1 MRSEMFRKRSD
12 PNDTGVEYRA
22 KFSSPYPNAGSG
34 SLGPV
39 RGTLEEAL
47 EDRPQRSE
55 ETHEYLSGVITRKV
69 EPWTDVPLTTLAPFL
84 KTEKDTA

>member
-1 MRSEMFRKRSD
+1 MYGTRSTTD
-12 PNDTGVEYRA
+12 PDHTGVEYRA
-22 KFSSPYPNAGSG
+22 KFSSPYPHGVG

-47 EDRPQRSE
+47 TDRPQRSE

-69 EPWTDVPLTTLAPFL
+69 EPWSDVPLTTLAPFL
-84 KTEKDTA
+84 KTEKETT